1 MHALQRLLRYMPR
14 ERGEGGLMVRLKING
29 KEVQIANGATLLD
42 AAHAVGVEIPT
53 LCYLKETGAL
63 TSCMI
68 CAVRDKSSG
77 RLLPACAAKAADG
90 MDIDTDCEKVHEAR
104 REVLRML
111 LDEHVGDCE
120 APCSRICPAGL
131 NIPRMLRHVE
141 KNEAEAAA
149 RRAKLDLIFPAT
161 LGHVCTAPCER
172 VCRRGQYD
180 TAIAI
185 RQSHRDASM
194 PFLSS
199 TIGQDARR
207 MASGLSVGI
216 VGAGLAGMAAAWE
229 CAMNGHTCKVYEK
242 RDHAGAKLRALPTAT
257 LPAEVLDA
265 EIESVRAM
273 GVEFVFNCEAG
284 VGLSLAVLLEEHD
297 AVIVACNL
305 SFTPHAK
312 IFTAKEEALHV
323 RAVGGGK
330 KTARGVNAFLSDQPA
345 PKADKCFNSSIG
357 RLRQVELDPYA
368 VERRKNV
375 GQEPPPVN
383 PGKIDSSRQPGAPV
397 PHETAVPHGDD
408 SRGRLS
414 YMEAAR
420 CLHCD
425 CTKPTTCKLRRY
437 AEQYGLGPQITRTM
451 ERLPVAPIQSADG
464 VLFEPGKCIKCG
476 ICVEIVRASGLDAG
490 IAFAGRGL
498 ASHLQVPFGGTLA
511 KGFGSVAER
520 CVQACPTAA
529 LSFRD
534 AEES

>member
-1 MHALQRLLRYMPR
+1 MARLR
-14 ERGEGGLMVRLKING
+14 ING
-29 KEVQIANGATLLD
+29 KEVQVADGATLLE
-42 AAHAVGVEIPT
+42 AARAAGVEIPT
-53 LCYLKETGAL
+53 LCWLKETGAL

-77 RLLPACAAKAADG
+77 RLLPACAAKAVED

-104 REVLRML
+104 REILQML

-131 NIPRMLRHVE
+131 NIPRMLRHIE
-141 KNEAEAAA
+141 KDEADGAA

-185 RQSHRDASM
+185 RQSHCDASM
-194 PFLSS
+194 PFLDN
-199 TIGQDARR
+199 TIGQDTRR
-207 MASGLSVGI
+207 MATGLSVGI

-229 CAMNGHTCKVYEK
+229 CALNGHACKVYEK
-242 RDHAGAKLRALPTAT
+242 RDCAGAKLRMLPQEQ
-257 LPAEVLDA
+257 LPSEVLDA
-265 EIESVRAM
+265 EIESVRAL
-273 GVEFVFNCEAG
+273 GVEFVFNCE
-284 VGLSLAVLLEEHD
+284 VGSEPSIASLLEEHD

-305 SFTPHAK
+305 SFTAHAK
-312 IFTAKEEALHV
+312 LFNAKEEVLHV
-323 RAVGGGK
+323 RAVGSGK
-330 KTARGVNAFLSDQPA
+330 KAAREVNAFLADAPA
-345 PKADKCFNSSIG
+345 PSPEKSFNSNIG
-357 RLRQVELDPYA
+357 RLQPNELEGYA

-375 GQEPPPVN
+375 GQTFL
-383 PGKIDSSRQPGAPV
+383 S
-397 PHETAVPHGDD
+397 AVP
-408 SRGRLS
+408 SLES
-414 YMEAAR
+414 AR

-425 CTKPTTCKLRRY
+425 CTKPVTCKLRRY
-437 AEQYGLGPQITRTM
+437 AEQYGLAPQISRIM
-451 ERLPVAPIQSADG
+451 ERPPVAPIQAAQN

-490 IAFAGRGL
+490 IAFARRGL
-498 ASHLQVPFGGTLA
+498 DSHLRVPFGAGLA
-511 KGFGSVAER
+511 KGLGDVAER